1 MKLLSKIKNPW
12 PVGLVL
18 FFIVFT
24 GYIVG
29 FVVFASAQKMD
40 LVREDYYDQE
50 IRFQKQ
56 IDRVQRSAPVLADA
70 DINYDR
76 AGDVVTVRLPSIK
89 QNDIAGTVS
98 FYRPSDAGLDT
109 NFKLGLDGAG
119 HQSVSVRSLS
129 AGLWKVRVQWKMS
142 GQEYFY
148 EKPIVIKRT
157 AAS

>member
-1 MKLLSKIKNPW
+1 MKSFPKIKNPW
-12 PVGLVL
+12 PVGLVI
-18 FFIVFT
+18 FFIVFAS
-24 GYIVG
+24 YIVG
-29 FVVFASAQKMD
+29 FVIFASRQKMD

-76 AGDVVTVRLPSIK
+76 AHDLVTVRLPAVK
-89 QNDIAGTVS
+89 AEGVGGMVS
-98 FYRPSDAGLDT
+98 FYRPSDASLDSSV
-109 NFKLGLDGAG
+109 KLGLDLAG
-119 HQSVSVRSLS
+119 QQSVSVRSLQ
-129 AGLWKVRVQWKMS
+129 AGLWKVRVQWKMA
-142 GQEYFY
+142 GQEYFF